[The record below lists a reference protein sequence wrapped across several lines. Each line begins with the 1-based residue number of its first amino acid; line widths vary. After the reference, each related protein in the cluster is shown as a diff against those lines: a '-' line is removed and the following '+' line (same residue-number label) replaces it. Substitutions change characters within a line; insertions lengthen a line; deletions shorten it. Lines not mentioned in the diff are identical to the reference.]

1 MASEQLL
8 DAVDF
13 DGVDSDSDDH
23 RGLRLATLTARFA
36 SLRGSSIWSVSRV
49 DRPLPQTL
57 LEGLND
63 AQRAAVSHQH
73 GPLLIVAGAGSG
85 KTRVITRRIAALVA
99 RGVAPHRLLAI
110 TFTNKAAREM
120 AARVE
125 QLLPGSR
132 TWVSTFHAAS
142 AKLLRLGGD
151 AIGLPRDFTICDRDD
166 LVAIV
171 RRLLKARGL
180 DPKEVRPEGIV
191 EQISLWKNHGLAPEL
206 AREQAHEQAHEPSWR
221 PGAPALGAVAAELW
235 PELATT
241 LREGRLLDF
250 DDLLIEARRLVADP
264 VAGAPWRSRFEH
276 VLVDEYQD
284 TNKVQSELADLL
296 ASGHGNL
303 AACGDPD
310 QSIYAWRG
318 ADLSNILEFT
328 RRYPTAQLVRLE
340 QNYRSKGAILAV
352 ASAVIEKNV
361 HRVER
366 GLVPVL
372 DHGERPRVLF
382 GWTDND
388 EAELVTREIFG
399 LIADRG
405 VPSREIAV
413 LYRTNALSRPF
424 EAALRARGIAY
435 RVVGALEFYAR
446 KEVKDLLAWLRLKA
460 NPRDPEAFLRVV
472 NTPSRGIGEVAQGQL
487 LQAARAAGVDYLTL
501 FEDESR
507 RPRLKGVAAKGAV
520 ALALMLRWLR
530 MAPDR
535 PVAALLQE
543 LTAAIGY
550 ESYLEEAYGL
560 VDGAERVDNVREL
573 VADAND
579 FDVTNPEAGLERFLE
594 ERALVQD
601 ADDAGAE
608 GAGAVS
614 LMTIHAAKGLEF
626 HSVFLAGLEETRL
639 PHRRAESPLELEEER
654 RLFYVAI
661 TRARERLYLSNAG
674 QRFVFG
680 RQEPATPSRFLHDIP
695 PHLLDG
701 GESADPTFDVSPRA
715 VQVVLDDDVAESEGF
730 AAGERVEHEKFGIGR
745 ILDVI
750 GRGRSSRV
758 RVAFRSGEKLLD
770 LNYARLKKVR
780 SHDF

>member
-1 MASEQLL
+1 M
-8 DAVDF
+8 
-13 DGVDSDSDDH
+13 
-23 RGLRLATLTARFA
+23 
-36 SLRGSSIWSVSRV
+36 
-49 DRPLPQTL
+49 DRPLPPAL
-57 LEGLND
+57 LDGLND

-125 QLLPGSR
+125 QLLPGSHA
-132 TWVSTFHAAS
+132 WVSTFHAAA
-142 AKLLRLGGD
+142 AKLLRLGGE
-151 AIGLPRDFTICDRDD
+151 AIGLSRDFTICDRDD

-171 RRLLKARGL
+171 RRLLKAHGH
-180 DPKEVRPEGIV
+180 DPKEVRPEGVV
-191 EQISLWKNHGLAPEL
+191 EQISLWKNHGLSPES
-206 AREQAHEQAHEPSWR
+206 AKQEAHEPAWR
-221 PGAPALGAVAAELW
+221 PGAAALGTVASELW

-241 LREGRLLDF
+241 MREGRLLDF
-250 DDLLIEARRLVADP
+250 DDLLLEARRLVADP
-264 VAGAPWRSRFEH
+264 IAGAPWRSRFEH

-328 RRYPTAQLVRLE
+328 RRYPTATMVRLE

-372 DHGERPRVLF
+372 DYGERPRLLF

-388 EAELVTREIFG
+388 EAELVAREIFR
-399 LIADRG
+399 LIADHG
-405 VPSREIAV
+405 VRSREIAV

-472 NTPSRGIGEVAQGQL
+472 NTPPRGIGEVAQGQL
-487 LQAARAAGVDYLTL
+487 LQAAREAGVDYCTL
-501 FEDESR
+501 VEDEAR
-507 RPRLKGVAAKGAV
+507 RPRLKGVAGKGAV
-520 ALALMLRWLR
+520 ALAAWLRWLR
-530 MAPDR
+530 SAPDR

-543 LTAAIGY
+543 LISVVGY
-550 ESYLEEAYGL
+550 ESHLTEAYGEI
-560 VDGAERVDNVREL
+560 DGGERIDNVREL
-573 VADAND
+573 IADAND
-579 FDVTNPEAGLERFLE
+579 FDVTNPEGGLARFLE

-608 GAGAVS
+608 RTDAVS
-614 LMTIHAAKGLEF
+614 LMTLHAAKGLEF
-626 HSVFLAGLEETRL
+626 AAVFLAGLEETRL
-639 PHRRAESPLELEEER
+639 PHRRADSPLEIEEER
-654 RLFYVAI
+654 RLFYVGI
-661 TRARERLYLSNAG
+661 TRARERLYLSHAG

-680 RQEPATPSRFLHDIP
+680 RSEPATPSRFLHDLP
-695 PHLLDG
+695 PHLIDG
-701 GESADPTFDVSPRA
+701 GVAADETFDAAPRA
-715 VQVVLDDDVAESEGF
+715 VQVVLDDEVAESEGF
-730 AAGERVEHEKFGIGR
+730 VAGERVEHEKFGVGK
-745 ILDVI
+745 ILDVV

-758 RVAFRSGEKLLD
+758 RVVFRSGEKLLD

-780 SHDF
+780 SHEF